1 MRWRAIFQTVFPG
14 QARLRRRGRFPG
26 AFLRDESGNPTLEF
40 TIVFPAMVA
49 MLLAG
54 AELGMIGLRHSTLER
69 ALDLTVRDIRLGT
82 GQLMQH
88 DEVKAAICRRAPFIK
103 DCNSSLRLEMIQLDP
118 RSWSGIDARPDCI
131 DQSRPVSPVRNFQNR
146 AQPND
151 MMILRA
157 CAQITPV
164 FPSTGLGRGVTKD
177 GAGQFSL
184 VAVSAFVQ
192 EPE

>member
-1 MRWRAIFQTVFPG
+1 MRGAAVPPAIPPGRFP
-14 QARLRRRGRFPG
+14 ARRGRGFLA
-26 AFLRDESGNPTLEF
+26 AFLRDDSGNPTLEF
-40 TIVFPAMVA
+40 TIVFPVIMA

-82 GQLMQH
+82 GQVMQH
-88 DEVKAAICRRAPFIK
+88 DEVKTAICRRAPFI
-103 DCNSSLRLEMIQLDP
+103 DNCDHSLRLEMVQLDP
-118 RSWSGIDARPDCI
+118 RNWSGITARPDCI

-157 CAQITPV
+157 CARITPV
-164 FPSTGLGRGVTKD
+164 FPSTGLGRGITKD
-177 GAGQFSL
+177 GAGKFSL
-184 VAVSAFVQ
+184 VAISAFVQ